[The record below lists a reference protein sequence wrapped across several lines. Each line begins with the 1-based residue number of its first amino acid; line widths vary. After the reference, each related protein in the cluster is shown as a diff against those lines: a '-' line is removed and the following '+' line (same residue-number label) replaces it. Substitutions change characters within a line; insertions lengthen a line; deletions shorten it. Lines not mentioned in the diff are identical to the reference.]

1 MFLDMKNIGAT
12 KYRKRMSVQLMKYTL
27 MLILFLLCKTGKA
40 QQVDSLFFNLYTDS
54 LKKGS
59 WNYINVDAKLSNGKF
74 MPLTSKQLVITTTG
88 GKLEGN
94 SIWIDW
100 NFNVEKI
107 TVEVYLK
114 ERPHIKQQKTIWV
127 KKYDLELNTPAGDS
141 LLQQLNQRNRKS
153 TNGKRKK
160 N

>member
-1 MFLDMKNIGAT
+1 
-12 KYRKRMSVQLMKYTL
+12 MSVQLMKYTFI
-27 MLILFLLCKTGKA
+27 LILFLFCKTGKA

-59 WNYINVDAKLSNGKF
+59 WNYINIDAKLSNGKY

-88 GKLEGN
+88 GNLEGN

-100 NFNVEKI
+100 NFTAEKV

-114 ERPHIKQQKTIWV
+114 DRPHIKQQKTIWV
-127 KKYDLELNTPAGDS
+127 KKHDLELNAPTGDS
-141 LLQQLNQRNRKS
+141 ILQQLNQRNRKP

>member
-1 MFLDMKNIGAT
+1 
-12 KYRKRMSVQLMKYTL
+12 MSVQLMKYTL
-27 MLILFLLCKTGKA
+27 IFILFLIGKTGAA

-59 WNYINVDAKLSNGKF
+59 WNYINVDAKMSNGKY
-74 MPLTSKQLVITTTG
+74 MPLTSKQLVLTTTG

-100 NFNVEKI
+100 NFNLEKI

-114 ERPHIKQQKTIWV
+114 DRPHIKQQKTIWV
-127 KKYDLELNTPAGDS
+127 KKHDLELNAPTGDS

>member
-1 MFLDMKNIGAT
+1 
-12 KYRKRMSVQLMKYTL
+12 MSVQLMKYTL
-27 MLILFLLCKTGKA
+27 IFILFLIGKTGTA

-59 WNYINVDAKLSNGKF
+59 WNYINVDAKLSNGKY
-74 MPLTSKQLVITTTG
+74 MPLTSKQLVLTTTG

-100 NFNVEKI
+100 NFNLEKI

-114 ERPHIKQQKTIWV
+114 DRPHIKQQKTIWV
-127 KKYDLELNTPAGDS
+127 KKHDLELNAPAGDS